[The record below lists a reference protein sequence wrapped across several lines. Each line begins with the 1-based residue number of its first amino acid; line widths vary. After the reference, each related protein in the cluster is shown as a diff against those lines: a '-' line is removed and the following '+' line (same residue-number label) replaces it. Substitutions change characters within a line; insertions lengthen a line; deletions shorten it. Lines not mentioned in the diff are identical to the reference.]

1 MVGHDDDGRGGNV
14 DVADPR
20 VVLHQSAVPET
31 RFDRDGSRLHA
42 PKVVDHALELNAFG
56 CALVAALGILNT

>member
-1 MVGHDDDGRGGNV
+1 M
-14 DVADPR
+14 ADPR